1 MSTQRREIVNAI
13 LSNPLHPRSER
24 LTSRTSVRKKVT
36 MPRRRKSRP
45 PARKKSGLTSRALAA
60 EANRLDM
67 LTTLDSRGALLRT
80 VLSPSLRLLAA
91 GLGWWS
97 HSWLGQ
103 ALGLGWI
110 KTNFMLGLRDRL
122 DPSDI
127 GDDWPIFQNGNV
139 KRE

>member
-1 MSTQRREIVNAI
+1 MSTQRREIVNAKFAD
-13 LSNPLHPRSER
+13 PLHPRRER
-24 LTSRTSVRKKVT
+24 LASHASVRKKVA
-36 MPRRRKSRP
+36 MSRRGTSRP
-45 PARKKSGLTSRALAA
+45 PTKNKSGLTSRALAA
-60 EANRLDM
+60 EANRLHL
-67 LTTLDSRGALLRT
+67 LTALDSRGALLRT

-110 KTNFMLGLRDRL
+110 KTNFMLGFRNRL
-122 DPSDI
+122 DPRDI
-127 GDDWPIFQNGNV
+127 GDDWPIFQDGNV